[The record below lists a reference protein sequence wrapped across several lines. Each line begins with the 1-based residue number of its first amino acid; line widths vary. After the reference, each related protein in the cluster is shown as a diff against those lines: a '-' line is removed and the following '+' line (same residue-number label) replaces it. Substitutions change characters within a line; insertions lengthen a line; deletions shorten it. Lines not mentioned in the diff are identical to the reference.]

1 MSDET
6 TIHVTFTE
14 DRTAFRYPEER
25 GYDVSA
31 GGNPFVIQD
40 DDGNWIPW
48 PGWEALTGKE

>member
-25 GYDVSA
+25 GYDVAA
-31 GGNPFVIQD
+31 GGNPFVIRD